1 MTALLLRAL
10 SQVTRAEPQVQ
21 PDMVVRISGLM
32 PSAAAIALA
41 CLPLDTRASCW
52 NGLDSCLRAD
62 SGVVY
67 KEIVNWCARSTFYS
81 EKAAWKEFDRRS
93 TTSLHVTA
101 YNRTLPLQS
110 PGQGHNS
117 QHYAG
122 TDFDFQESGVASSA
136 PQPLVLSQQHAS
148 PAAIS
153 PVISRLCGD
162 DGVGIP
168 PPRSAALAELFWL
181 PGLMC

>member
-1 MTALLLRAL
+1 M
-10 SQVTRAEPQVQ
+10 
-21 PDMVVRISGLM
+21 PD
-32 PSAAAIALA
+32 
-41 CLPLDTRASCW
+41 
-52 NGLDSCLRAD
+52 GLDSCLRAD

-101 YNRTLPLQS
+101 YNPTLPLQS
-110 PGQGHNS
+110 PGQVHNS

>member
-1 MTALLLRAL
+1 M
-10 SQVTRAEPQVQ
+10 
-21 PDMVVRISGLM
+21 
-32 PSAAAIALA
+32 
-41 CLPLDTRASCW
+41 LD
-52 NGLDSCLRAD
+52 GLDSCLRAD

-101 YNRTLPLQS
+101 YNPTLPLQS
-110 PGQGHNS
+110 PGQVHNS

-153 PVISRLCGD
+153 LLGRGL
-162 DGVGIP
+162 GVTP
-168 PPRSAALAELFWL
+168 RARSAIYGKASVQKR
-181 PGLMC
+181 G